1 MSGLP
6 PAADRLLALVS
17 QHGGQLSIA
26 GIPEC
31 RAALDLVGRGLV
43 RVESG
48 SITADGGSGVIVIE
62 PTDT

>member
-1 MSGLP
+1 MSSSPLS
-6 PAADRLLALVS
+6 PAAERLLALVS
-17 QHGGQLSIA
+17 QHGRLSIA

-48 SITADGGSGVIVIE
+48 SITTDGGSGVIVD
-62 PTDT
+62 PNT